1 MSQDGLVRC
10 LELDCCLC
18 AHCANSKFLVN
29 MLEIPCGHNIIRQC
43 PPHTH
48 TLLLVDQE
56 AVVFHLDV
64 RLQLGLD
71 VLQLSQGLFRL
82 FVFDF

>member
-1 MSQDGLVRC
+1 MAWCVVYNLTIA
-10 LELDCCLC
+10 LC
-18 AHCANSKFLVN
+18 AHCANSKSLVN
-29 MLEIPCGHNIIRQC
+29 ILKIPCGHNIIRQR

-56 AVVFHLDV
+56 AIVLHLDV

-82 FVFDF
+82 FMFDL